1 MTEILHRHVRRKRY
15 KCVESKWQKEPENSS
30 GRKKKMERAEGNN
43 KIVLKVLSTL
53 LIMYILTGAAL
64 FLLAYLLYKM
74 ELTENIVTIGIMVI
88 YVVAGLV
95 GGIIIGKRMKTRR
108 FLWGIVMGAA
118 YFLVL
123 LIGSALLNRGL
134 TSDVLHIGLTLVMCM
149 GAGMIGGM
157 VS

>member
-1 MTEILHRHVRRKRY
+1 VDCECPLYTIEG
-15 KCVESKWQKEPENSS
+15 
-30 GRKKKMERAEGNN
+30 GRDMEHAEGNK

-53 LIMYILTGAAL
+53 LIMYILTGVAL
-64 FLLAYLLYKM
+64 FVLAFLLYKM
-74 ELTENIVTIGIMVI
+74 ELTENIVTIGITAI
-88 YVVAGLV
+88 YVVSGLL

-108 FLWGIVMGAA
+108 FLWGIIMGAA

-134 TSDVLHIGLTLVMCM
+134 TSDMLHIGLTLVMCM

>member
-1 MTEILHRHVRRKRY
+1 
-15 KCVESKWQKEPENSS
+15 
-30 GRKKKMERAEGNN
+30 MEHAEGNR

-53 LIMYILTGAAL
+53 LIMYILTGVAL
-64 FLLAYLLYKM
+64 FVLAFLLYKM
-74 ELTENIVTIGIMVI
+74 ELTENIVTIGITAI
-88 YVVAGLV
+88 YVVSGLL

-108 FLWGIVMGAA
+108 FLWGIIMGAA

-123 LIGSALLNRGL
+123 LIGAALLNRGL
-134 TSDVLHIGLTLVMCM
+134 TSDMRHIGLTLVMCM

>member
-1 MTEILHRHVRRKRY
+1 
-15 KCVESKWQKEPENSS
+15 
-30 GRKKKMERAEGNN
+30 MERAEGNN

-64 FLLAYLLYKM
+64 FLLAFLLYKM
-74 ELTENIVTIGIMVI
+74 ELTENVVTIGIMVI

-108 FLWGIVMGAA
+108 FLWGIIMGAA

-123 LIGSALLNRGL
+123 LIGSVLMNRGL
-134 TSDVLHIGLTLVMCM
+134 TSDGLHIAMTLLMSM

>member
-1 MTEILHRHVRRKRY
+1 
-15 KCVESKWQKEPENSS
+15 
-30 GRKKKMERAEGNN
+30 MEHAEGNR

-53 LIMYILTGAAL
+53 LIMYILTGVAL
-64 FLLAYLLYKM
+64 FVLAFLLYKM
-74 ELTENIVTIGIMVI
+74 ELTENIVTIGITAI
-88 YVVAGLV
+88 YVVSGLL

-108 FLWGIVMGAA
+108 FLGGIIMGAA
-118 YFLVL
+118 YFQVL

-134 TSDVLHIGLTLVMCM
+134 TSDILQIGLTLVMCM

>member
-1 MTEILHRHVRRKRY
+1 
-15 KCVESKWQKEPENSS
+15 
-30 GRKKKMERAEGNN
+30 MEHAEGNK

-53 LIMYILTGAAL
+53 LIMYILTGVAL
-64 FLLAYLLYKM
+64 FVLAFLLYKM
-74 ELTENIVTIGIMVI
+74 ELTENIVTIGITAI
-88 YVVAGLV
+88 YVVSGLL

-108 FLWGIVMGAA
+108 FLWGIIMGAA

-134 TSDVLHIGLTLVMCM
+134 TSDMLHIGLTLVMCR

>member
-1 MTEILHRHVRRKRY
+1 
-15 KCVESKWQKEPENSS
+15 
-30 GRKKKMERAEGNN
+30 MERTQGNN
-43 KIVLKVLSTL
+43 KIVMKVLSTL
-53 LIMYILTGAAL
+53 LIMYIVTGALL
-64 FLLAYLLYKM
+64 FLLAFLLYKM

-88 YVVAGLV
+88 YVVSGLL

-108 FLWGIVMGAA
+108 FLWGIVVGAA

-123 LIGSALLNRGL
+123 MIGSILMNRGL
-134 TSDVLHIGLTLVMCM
+134 TSDGLHVMMTLLMCM

>member
-1 MTEILHRHVRRKRY
+1 
-15 KCVESKWQKEPENSS
+15 
-30 GRKKKMERAEGNN
+30 MEHAEGNR

-53 LIMYILTGAAL
+53 LIMYILTGVAL
-64 FLLAYLLYKM
+64 FVLAFLLYKM
-74 ELTENIVTIGIMVI
+74 ELTENIVTIGITAI
-88 YVVAGLV
+88 YVVSGLL

-108 FLWGIVMGAA
+108 FLWGIIMGAA

-134 TSDVLHIGLTLVMCM
+134 TSDMLHIGLTQVMCM

>member
-1 MTEILHRHVRRKRY
+1 
-15 KCVESKWQKEPENSS
+15 
-30 GRKKKMERAEGNN
+30 MEHAEGNK

-53 LIMYILTGAAL
+53 LIMYILTGVAL
-64 FLLAYLLYKM
+64 FVLAFLLYKM
-74 ELTENIVTIGIMVI
+74 ELTENIVTIGITAI
-88 YVVAGLV
+88 YVVSGLL

-108 FLWGIVMGAA
+108 LWGIIMGAA

-134 TSDVLHIGLTLVMCM
+134 TSDMLHIGLTLVMCM

>member
-1 MTEILHRHVRRKRY
+1 
-15 KCVESKWQKEPENSS
+15 
-30 GRKKKMERAEGNN
+30 MEHAEGNR

-53 LIMYILTGAAL
+53 LIMYILTGVAL
-64 FLLAYLLYKM
+64 FVLAFLLYKM
-74 ELTENIVTIGIMVI
+74 ELTENIVTIGITAI
-88 YVVAGLV
+88 YVVSGLL

-108 FLWGIVMGAA
+108 FLWGIIMGAA

-134 TSDVLHIGLTLVMCM
+134 TSDMLHIGLTLVMCM
-149 GAGMIGGM
+149 GGGMIGGM

>member
-1 MTEILHRHVRRKRY
+1 
-15 KCVESKWQKEPENSS
+15 
-30 GRKKKMERAEGNN
+30 MEHAEGNR

-53 LIMYILTGAAL
+53 LIMYILTGVAL
-64 FLLAYLLYKM
+64 FVLAFLLYKM
-74 ELTENIVTIGIMVI
+74 ELTENIVTIGITAI
-88 YVVAGLV
+88 YVVSGLL

-108 FLWGIVMGAA
+108 FLWGIIMGAA

-134 TSDVLHIGLTLVMCM
+134 TSDMLHIGLTLVMCM
-149 GAGMIGGM
+149 RAGMIGGM

>member
-1 MTEILHRHVRRKRY
+1 
-15 KCVESKWQKEPENSS
+15 
-30 GRKKKMERAEGNN
+30 MERAEGNN

-108 FLWGIVMGAA
+108 FRWGIVLGAA

>member
-1 MTEILHRHVRRKRY
+1 
-15 KCVESKWQKEPENSS
+15 
-30 GRKKKMERAEGNN
+30 MEHAEGNR

-53 LIMYILTGAAL
+53 LIMYILTGVAL
-64 FLLAYLLYKM
+64 FVLAFLLYKM
-74 ELTENIVTIGIMVI
+74 ELTENIVTIGITAI
-88 YVVAGLV
+88 YVVSGLL

-108 FLWGIVMGAA
+108 FLWGIIMGAA

-134 TSDVLHIGLTLVMCM
+134 TSDMLHIGPTLVMCM